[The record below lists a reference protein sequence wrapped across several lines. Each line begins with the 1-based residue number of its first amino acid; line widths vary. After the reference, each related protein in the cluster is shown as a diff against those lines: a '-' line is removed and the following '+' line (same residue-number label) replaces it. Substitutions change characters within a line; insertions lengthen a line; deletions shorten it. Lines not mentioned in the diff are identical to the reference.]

1 MLIYVLNRYPYYSQ
15 TFIRDE
21 IEYFKRLTKTV
32 VFSLNDFRHL
42 PEMVPSSSRELSVL
56 LKLGMRAITG
66 SVSLRELLLSLYS
79 IFFGI
84 YLSKNISEDDILR
97 VHLPKFNGLAALT
110 AIMIKKSSMIPVF
123 HSFALF
129 THNTFIKEI
138 CEKSKSVETIS
149 KYNVKKLTMFT
160 KRKIALRRCG
170 IDTEKIVPVKTIKRD
185 YLIFVGRMHP
195 TKGIVRLFRMLS
207 DTAIPIKLVGGGNI
221 RKYKKLAE
229 KLNVSAEFTGILPH
243 EDVLKLIKGSAG
255 LILPAQIAP
264 DGDRDGIPIVLME
277 AMAMGIP
284 VIATAL
290 SGIPELV
297 EKGVSGFLFNTVEEG
312 RKVCLNVFN
321 NGVPNSIISN
331 ARERVL
337 SDFHAMANLKKKER
351 DLL

>member
-1 MLIYVLNRYPYYSQ
+1 
-15 TFIRDE
+15 
-21 IEYFKRLTKTV
+21 
-32 VFSLNDFRHL
+32 
-42 PEMVPSSSRELSVL
+42 
-56 LKLGMRAITG
+56 
-66 SVSLRELLLSLYS
+66 
-79 IFFGI
+79 
-84 YLSKNISEDDILR
+84 
-97 VHLPKFNGLAALT
+97 
-110 AIMIKKSSMIPVF
+110 
-123 HSFALF
+123 
-129 THNTFIKEI
+129 KEI

-149 KYNVKKLTMFT
+149 EYNVKKLTMFT
-160 KRKIALRRCG
+160 KKKIALRRCG